1 MRTFFFSLLLF
12 IVGCCHANVMLYA
25 QENQDPALTISNGPM
40 TKLGVAISP
49 DGRTLIATGSGSPV
63 LFDAVTG
70 DSLRTFD
77 GFTTLVYAAAWSPDG
92 RRLLISSIRRAI
104 IVGTDDWE
112 VELDLGADSVRHQY
126 SAMWS
131 SDGSM
136 VAFGDFEGVARIWD
150 ATTGTMLHSHAFGGA
165 IRDVQF
171 MGDDSQPRY
180 RRKIPARAFTSPPRY
195 NDASN
200 GGADRKGDILFKDV
214 ALSAFGPHRNS
225 DAVDAWSVLM
235 RSRSDERINRHIQAV
250 NGACII
256 TTSWRKPDR

>member
-1 MRTFFFSLLLF
+1 MRGTGGKLDVRSHHSRGTMRTFFFPLLLF
-12 IVGCCHANVMLYA
+12 IVGCCQPTMILYA
-25 QENQDPALTISNGPM
+25 QEDQEPALIISNGPM

-49 DGRTLIATGSGSPV
+49 DGRTLIATGSGTPV

-126 SAMWS
+126 NAMWS

-150 ATTGTMLHSHAFGGA
+150 ASTGALLHSHTFGGA

-171 MGDDSQPRY
+171 IDNDTRLFISLSDG
-180 RRKIPARAFTSPPRY
+180 IPSLGSTTPTLAQQIERATFFLRMSPFLR
-195 NDASN
+195 
-200 GGADRKGDILFKDV
+200 
-214 ALSAFGPHRNS
+214 
-225 DAVDAWSVLM
+225 SV
-235 RSRSDERINRHIQAV
+235 RIGTVMPSTHGR
-250 NGACII
+250 C
-256 TTSWRKPDR
+256 